1 MKIWDFNS
9 GRLID
14 SIKIQS
20 IPQIAIFNKSE
31 NGYLI
36 FDEDGNVFEKKF
48 RNKKLTKKFTN
59 EQKYLDAILSHDKI
73 T

>member
-1 MKIWDFNS
+1 MKIWDFKS

-20 IPQIAIFNKSE
+20 IPQIAIFNKIE

-48 RNKKLTKKFTN
+48 RIKN
-59 EQKYLDAILSHDKI
+59 
-73 T
+73 